1 MKKTHYDKKISD
13 IEKQCITTADYN
25 EFTKDIVATKRKSK
39 GLLNKSDIDRFIN
52 NAKVE
57 ILYYKSRNI
66 YNKDWIESRTR
77 RNNKIINI

>member
-1 MKKTHYDKKISD
+1 MKKTHYETKISD

-25 EFTKDIVATKRKSK
+25 EFTKDTVTTNRKSK

-66 YNKDWIESRTR
+66 YNKDWIKSRTR